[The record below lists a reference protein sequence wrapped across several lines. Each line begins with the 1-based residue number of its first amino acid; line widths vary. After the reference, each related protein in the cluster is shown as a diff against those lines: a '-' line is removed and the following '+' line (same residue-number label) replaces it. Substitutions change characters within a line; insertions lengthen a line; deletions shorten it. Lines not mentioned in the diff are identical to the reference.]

1 MSAADAA
8 GAASPSHASSP
19 SHTSVYTQEMKKD
32 KYSVLPDIL
41 EAKIAD
47 SQSRTLVSELFV
59 ACRKVSAALR
69 TSLVT
74 VEGTTNKFGDV
85 VLTVD
90 LIADQILF
98 DFAQECGLVHS
109 AASEEVPELKPMH
122 EDEGRFIL
130 CWDPLD
136 GSSIV
141 DNNWSVGTI
150 IGVWDRSTGLI
161 GARGR
166 DQVLAMAVQYGP
178 RTTAVITLDDGVYE
192 FTLQD
197 GDTWLCSREQIQI
210 AHASKL
216 FAPANLRAAQDLP
229 GYKQLVDYWMTNR
242 YTLRYVGG
250 LVPDVFQQFTKQQ
263 GIFAN
268 PTSPAAA
275 AKLRICFEAAPF
287 GLLVER
293 CGGASSDG
301 VTGGSILDV
310 EITKIDQRTP
320 LCLGSLDEVR
330 RFNQM
335 VLGLGAFGEA

>member
-1 MSAADAA
+1 MSADDAA
-8 GAASPSHASSP
+8 AAASP
-19 SHTSVYTQEMKKD
+19 SHTSVYTQERKKD
-32 KYSVLPDIL
+32 SYSLLPEVL
-41 EAKIAD
+41 EGKIAD
-47 SQSRTLVSELFV
+47 VQARTLVAELFV
-59 ACRKVSAALR
+59 ACRKASAALR

-74 VEGTTNKFGDV
+74 VEGTTNMFGDV

-90 LIADQILF
+90 VIADQILF
-98 DFAQECGLVHS
+98 DFAKQCDLVQC
-109 AASEEVPELKPMH
+109 AASEEAPELKPMH
-122 EDEGRFIL
+122 EDGRFIL

-178 RTTAVITLDDGVYE
+178 RTTAVVTLDDGVYE
-192 FTLQD
+192 FTLQE
-197 GDTWLCSREQIQI
+197 GDAWICSRERIQI
-210 AHASKL
+210 ARTSKL

-229 GYKQLVDYWMTNR
+229 GYRQLVDYWMTNR

-268 PTSPAAA
+268 PTSPSAP

-301 VTGGSILDV
+301 VTGCSILDV
-310 EITKIDQRTP
+310 EITKVDQRTP
-320 LCLGSLDEVR
+320 LCLGSLEEVR